1 MYTDEYGVQFSDDR
15 KTILACPE
23 DFKGEYVIP
32 ADVTFIDD
40 GAFAGILG
48 ITRVTFVNSD
58 VMIGED
64 AFSGC
69 DNIEAI
75 IVPKGTKDLF
85 IKKFEEAYIEQNVTD
100 CINFPK
106 CSNDLII

>member
-1 MYTDEYGVQFSDDR
+1 MCTDEHGVQFSDDR

-40 GAFAGILG
+40 GAFAEILG

-58 VMIGED
+58 VTIGED

-69 DNIEAI
+69 DNIEAV

-85 IKKFEEAYIEQNVTD
+85 IQKFEEAYIEQNVTD
-100 CINFPK
+100 CI
-106 CSNDLII
+106 SEE

>member
-1 MYTDEYGVQFSDDR
+1 MYTDEFGVQFSDDR
-15 KTILACPE
+15 KTILSCPQ

-40 GAFAGILG
+40 GAFAGVLG
-48 ITRVTFVNSD
+48 ITRITFLNST
-58 VMIGED
+58 VAIGED

-69 DNIEAI
+69 DGMEAV

-85 IKKFEEAYIEQNVTD
+85 AHKFEDAYIERDVTK
-100 CINFPK
+100 CIRE
-106 CSNDLII
+106 I

>member
-1 MYTDEYGVQFSDDR
+1 MYTDEYGVQFSEDR

-23 DFKGEYVIP
+23 DFKGEYIIP
-32 ADVTFIDD
+32 AEVTLIDD
-40 GAFAGILG
+40 GAFAGNLG

-58 VMIGED
+58 VTIGED

-85 IKKFEEAYIEQNVTD
+85 TQKFEEAYIEQNVTD
-100 CINFPK
+100 CIKETN
-106 CSNDLII
+106 

>member
-23 DFKGEYVIP
+23 DIKGEYVIP
-32 ADVTFIDD
+32 AEVTLIDD

-58 VMIGED
+58 VTIGED

-85 IKKFEEAYIEQNVTD
+85 TQKFEEAYIEQNVTD
-100 CINFPK
+100 CI
-106 CSNDLII
+106 SEE